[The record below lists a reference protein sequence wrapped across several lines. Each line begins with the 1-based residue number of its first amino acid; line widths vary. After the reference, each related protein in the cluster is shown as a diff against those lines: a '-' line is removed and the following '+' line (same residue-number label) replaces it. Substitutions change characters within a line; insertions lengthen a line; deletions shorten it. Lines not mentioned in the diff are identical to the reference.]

1 MNKVVLALIVS
12 FLLVLGFKG
21 ILAAQ
26 AISVS
31 VTTDKDVY
39 YQYEMVYI
47 TVTVTSDGSPVA
59 GEDVGIQVLDP
70 DGFTVYT
77 DQGKTDNN
85 GEVIFYFRLNP
96 NAKCGEYT
104 IIATVTGGEG
114 EGKFRVVPRAIVGG
128 EVNQINKLELLPM
141 IIANNINLIVLIVVA
156 VLAIYI
162 VFQRILENNRLS

>member
-85 GEVIFYFRLNP
+85 GMLRYRH
-96 NAKCGEYT
+96 
-104 IIATVTGGEG
+104 
-114 EGKFRVVPRAIVGG
+114 
-128 EVNQINKLELLPM
+128 
-141 IIANNINLIVLIVVA
+141 
-156 VLAIYI
+156 
-162 VFQRILENNRLS
+162 